1 MPQLHCYVPESLAA
15 RLRQRAE
22 AQGLSV
28 SRYLAELVRHDVEA
42 SWPASFFSEVVGG
55 WQGEALTRPAQGES
69 ELRDALQPAGDDV
82 RVPA

>member
-1 MPQLHCYVPESLAA
+1 MPQLHCYVPENLAA

-42 SWPASFFSEVVGG
+42 SWSASFFSDVVGG
-55 WQGEALTRPAQGES
+55 WQGEALTRPAQGEP
-69 ELRDALQPAGDDV
+69 EVRDALQPAGDDV